1 MALLVDGVMCV
12 ADVKDLLTVIQDGSV
27 THDDVTAMDE
37 CLTPPHSSFNSS
49 TASPCSTVTDSLGP
63 QSPLF
68 QEDLSPVAI
77 EGPRTT
83 LSSISLS
90 VFGC

>member
-1 MALLVDGVMCV
+1 MALLVDGLMCV
-12 ADVKDLLTVIQDGSV
+12 TDVKGLLTVIQDASV

-77 EGPRTT
+77 EGPLTT
-83 LSSISLS
+83 LSSVSRS